1 MTADAFRFL
10 SRCGW
15 CRRDRGRQDVHD
27 LLPPRPQQVRYRAQR
42 VTLGVLD
49 EIADGVASERV
60 ARVTTILLWKDH
72 A

>member
-1 MTADAFRFL
+1 
-10 SRCGW
+10 
-15 CRRDRGRQDVHD
+15 
-27 LLPPRPQQVRYRAQR
+27 
-42 VTLGVLD
+42 LD